1 MLNPIANQVNSSN
14 PTTDNA
20 DRSVS
25 VMIVNSGT
33 ARVQQLLRVV
43 EETCPVNVR
52 FKEKFPNYDW
62 GGTRK
67 SWEVFFQRK
76 EVQSGLGF
84 VDGKP
89 KNNSVSLT
97 NKVEL
102 FTQAVE
108 LTSLNIP
115 VFPCTTDKKHY
126 PFLKDFRQTLYNAP
140 LSVSRLLNDYKNTK
154 VKGKDGKLRD
164 VAGLAILTG
173 PISPKHD
180 FVAFDFE
187 RPELKDKFIETVQSK
202 LRNLVDAIKETYW
215 ETTAGGGHHFFAFV
229 PSGQG
234 KDLDLAFDENKKVLI
249 EIKGS
254 ENSYIIIAPSKAESD
269 KTGVKA
275 IGQYKSTNGP
285 LINNDGLRAVTLD
298 LEDFESLKAIC
309 KSFDVSPI
317 KVEAKPKQ
325 AASAPKPKP
334 IQIKTENQKEGKLQR
349 AERYLKETYGWTGL
363 AEEFGYEIVGGG
375 EGRLLGLHPG
385 STKKDHNCVFGPKD
399 LGDSDTFKCWG
410 NWHIKGP
417 INYAQ
422 FYVDNNGRGKEAWAK
437 LFREVDDAWG
447 KLPDESALVDETRW
461 DDFNIKKAD
470 KKQDNIEDESDEL
483 MNPTPKDITAYEIQ
497 EANKAEEILRSPVKD
512 SLINVFGD
520 TYKNTAKSKHA
531 QTVIGYA
538 AGISHLGH
546 YFADIVKWEDSVTV
560 NHVLIMART
569 CSGKDHPRSM
579 LAKVNK
585 RLVRIQNKRFSK
597 NNPILPSD
605 KAIPSGKAD
614 LLLSSIRINAI
625 TIDSEKA
632 AIPPQREK
640 DWEPAV
646 INPKGSFQGLEDQLG
661 VHPHAMIEI
670 NEFGDWYKQAGQGNS
685 TGERYTETQEGFKIL
700 FDCPE
705 PYKGRAKAG
714 KKPIFIRNGILPSI
728 LGYSTPRKMLGTF
741 DQDRIEGGALNRW
754 LFFIAGPRWVR
765 DANGNRIKPTDRHGG
780 DEAAIKLAK
789 LVDGTREF
797 YKAELE
803 KSKTITASEEF
814 KKVHDEYLLNAEE
827 LEETAQNDR
836 DEEEGIDGREE
847 QLILRACLIHLVS
860 RRSLVLEPVD
870 FHWAHGVVKLSQKSQ
885 REVAFKCG
893 ESSSETTI
901 GKLNNKIHGVIK
913 KLHDEKKPLTPSAI
927 GNKLYTEKQKRTKT
941 YFVVNH
947 QPTLIQLGWIK
958 ILGDGSYELTP
969 KFWKVGGKQ

>member
-1 MLNPIANQVNSSN
+1 MLNSILNQVNSSN
-14 PTTDNA
+14 PTTDNPP
-20 DRSVS
+20 DRSGL
-25 VMIVNSGT
+25 VMVVNSEVT
-33 ARVQQLLRVV
+33 RVQQLLRGV
-43 EETCPVNVR
+43 EETCPINVR
-52 FKEKFPNYDW
+52 FKEKCPNYDW
-62 GGTRK
+62 DGTRK

-89 KNNSVSLT
+89 QNNSVSLT
-97 NKVEL
+97 DKVEL

-115 VFPCTTDKKHY
+115 IIAFTAEKKPFPNKTG
-126 PFLKDFRQTLYNAP
+126 FRQKLYDAP
-140 LSVSRLLNDYKNTK
+140 LSVGDLLESYTKNN
-154 VKGKDGKLRD
+154 V
-164 VAGLAILTG
+164 VGLAILTG
-173 PISPKHD
+173 PISPKYD
-180 FVAFDFE
+180 LVAFDFE
-187 RPELKDKFIETVQSK
+187 FPELKEKFISMVEAE
-202 LRNLVDAIKETYW
+202 LPNLVDAIKETYW
-215 ETTAGGGHHFFAFV
+215 ETTAGGGHHFFALV

-234 KDLDLAFDENKKVLI
+234 QDEKLAFNENGKTSV
-249 EIKGS
+249 ETKGS
-254 ENSYIIIAPSKAESD
+254 RNSCIIIAPSQAKSD
-269 KTGVKA
+269 KTGVIA
-275 IGQYKSTNGP
+275 IGAYKATNGP
-285 LINNDGLRAVTLD
+285 LINNDGLRALTLD
-298 LEDFESLKAIC
+298 LKNFESLKTIC

-325 AASAPKPKP
+325 AAPKPKSIVNP
-334 IQIKTENQKEGKLQR
+334 TESPKGEDKLGR
-349 AERYLKETYGWTGL
+349 ANRYLKEKYGWTGL
-363 AEEFGYEIVGGG
+363 ANLFGYEIVSGSN
-375 EGRLLGLHPG
+375 GRWEARHPK
-385 STKKDHNCVFGPKD
+385 STKKEPNCVFGPQIPGSD
-399 LGDSDTFKCWG
+399 DTFWCWG
-410 NWHIKGP
+410 DWHIKGP
-417 INYAQ
+417 SNYAQ
-422 FYVDNNGRGKEAWAK
+422 FYVENSGGGKEAWAK
-437 LFREVDDAWG
+437 LFKEVDDAWG
-447 KLPDESALVDETRW
+447 KLPDESELVDETRW
-461 DDFNIKKAD
+461 ENFNIKEAD
-470 KKQDNIEDESDEL
+470 KKQDDTEDESDEL
-483 MNPTPKDITAYEIQ
+483 MTPTPKDITAYEIQ

-538 AGISHLGH
+538 AGISHIGH
-546 YFADIVKWEDSVTV
+546 YFADIVKWKDSVTV

-579 LAKVNK
+579 LAKINK
-585 RLVRIQNKRFSK
+585 MLVHIQNKRFSK
-597 NNPILPSD
+597 NTPILPSD
-605 KAIPSGKAD
+605 KATPLGKSD
-614 LLLSSIRINAI
+614 LLLSSIRINAN

-632 AIPPQREK
+632 VVPPQREK

-700 FDCPE
+700 FDCPK

-714 KKPIFIRNGILPSI
+714 KKPIFLRNGILPSI

-780 DEAAIKLAK
+780 DKAARKLAK
-789 LVDGTREF
+789 LVDETREF
-797 YKAELE
+797 YKAER
-803 KSKTITASEEF
+803 KKNKTITASEEF
-814 KKVHDEYLLNAEE
+814 KKAHDEYLLHAEE

-893 ESSSETTI
+893 ESSSETTS
-901 GKLNNKIHGVIK
+901 GKLNNKIHSVIK

-941 YFVVNH
+941 YFVANH

-958 ILGDGSYELTP
+958 ILDDGSYELTP
-969 KFWKVGGKQ
+969 KFWKVGKKQ

>member
-1 MLNPIANQVNSSN
+1 MV
-14 PTTDNA
+14 
-20 DRSVS
+20 
-25 VMIVNSGT
+25 VNSGT
-33 ARVQQLLRVV
+33 TSVQQLLRIV
-43 EETCPVNVR
+43 EETCPINVR
-52 FKEKFPNYDW
+52 FKEKCPSYDW
-62 GGTRK
+62 DGTRK
-67 SWEVFFQRK
+67 SWEMFFQRK

-89 KNNSVSLT
+89 KNTSVSLT
-97 NKVEL
+97 DKVEL
-102 FTQAVE
+102 FTQAFE

-126 PFLKDFRQTLYNAP
+126 PFLKGFRQKLYNAP
-140 LSVSRLLNDYKNTK
+140 LSVGDLLESYKSTTQN
-154 VKGKDGKLRD
+154 V
-164 VAGLAILTG
+164 VGLAVLTG

-180 FVAFDFE
+180 LIAFDFE
-187 RPELKDKFIETVQSK
+187 KSDLKDKFIETVQSK
-202 LRNLVDAIKETYW
+202 LPNLVDAIKETYW
-215 ETTAGGGHHFFAFV
+215 ETTAGGGHHFFALV
-229 PSGQG
+229 PSGEG
-234 KDLDLAFDENKKVLI
+234 KDTDLAKKKTGELDEKGNEKFDLLI

-254 ENSYIIIAPSKAESD
+254 KNSYIVIAPSQAVSD

-285 LINNDGLRAVTLD
+285 LINNNGLRAVTLD

-309 KSFDVSPI
+309 ESFDVSPT

-325 AASAPKPKP
+325 TSSKPKP
-334 IQIKTENQKEGKLQR
+334 IQIKTDNQKENKLQR

-375 EGRLLGLHPG
+375 EGRFLGLHPG

-399 LGDSDTFKCWG
+399 LGDSDTFRCWG

-417 INYAQ
+417 INYVQ
-422 FYVDNNGRGKEAWAK
+422 FYVKNNGGEKEAWAK
-437 LFREVDDAWG
+437 LFKKVDDAWG
-447 KLPDESALVDETRW
+447 ELPDDSEIVDDTLLG
-461 DDFNIKKAD
+461 DFNEGD
-470 KKQDNIEDESDEL
+470 KRQDNIEDESYEL
-483 MNPTPKDITAYEIQ
+483 MNPASKDITAYEIQ

-538 AGISHLGH
+538 AGISHIGH

-585 RLVRIQNKRFSK
+585 MLVRIQNKRFSK

-614 LLLSSIRINAI
+614 LLLSSIRINAN
-625 TIDSEKA
+625 TIGSGKA

-765 DANGNRIKPTDRHGG
+765 DANGNRIKPTNRHGG
-780 DEAAIKLAK
+780 DKAARKLSK
-789 LVDGTREF
+789 LVDETREF
-797 YKAELE
+797 YKAEL
-803 KSKTITASEEF
+803 KKNKKITASEEF

-893 ESSSETTI
+893 ESSSETTS

-913 KLHDEKKPLTPSAI
+913 KLHEEKKPLTPSAI
-927 GNKLYTEKQKRTKT
+927 GNKLYTKKQKRTKT
-941 YFVVNH
+941 YFVANH

-969 KFWKVGGKQ
+969 KFWKVGKKQ